1 MIYSEAPKVIYEKIK
16 KFEEEQGRKATEE
29 ERRDIVRRVKKECDL
44 QRTKEK
50 YGITDNVTYE
60 DIKDM
65 IEYENKLRE
74 SRVMRERELEYRL
87 IHGIPEDKAKVALNT
102 FMESVPERYKN
113 ASLSDFNEGATI
125 VDHLLNGGS
134 CLLTG
139 SVGCGKTRLI
149 YAICKRLCLNYSPG
163 EVVVNTLSGLI
174 SSIHENSGTSDWLD
188 YTNEKYCKQTKLL
201 CIDEF
206 DKCKFYK
213 SDFEIINHIANER
226 YNNQFQT
233 VVVGKGDLTKAVNI
247 LGEAVVSRLTGRADG
262 GRHFQ
267 QDGKDRRQ

>member
-1 MIYSEAPKVIYEKIK
+1 MTAKEIPIAIHDKVK
-16 KFEEEQGRKATEE
+16 KFEEEQGRKITEE
-29 ERRDIVRRVKKECDL
+29 ERKDIVREIRKEFDL
-44 QRTKEK
+44 QMTKEK
-50 YGITDNVTYE
+50 YGITENVTYE

-125 VDHLLNGGS
+125 VDHILNGGS

-149 YAICKRLCLNYSPG
+149 YSICKRLCLNYSPG
-163 EVVVNTLSGLI
+163 EVVVNTLYGLI
-174 SSIHENSGTSDWLD
+174 ASIHENSGASDWLD
-188 YTNEKYCKQTKLL
+188 YTNEKYCKQIKLL

-206 DKCKFYK
+206 DKCKFSK
-213 SDFEIINHIANER
+213 SDFEIINHIVNER

-233 VVVGKGDLTKAVNI
+233 VVVGNGDLTKAVNI